1 MSTKNYE
8 FYTHLDQIAKKKGH
22 LCVGLD
28 PDIDLLPN
36 GYSKD
41 LDGLMSHLFD
51 VVVATNSITA
61 AYKPNIAFFEAWGS
75 VGWNMLDNLVKVI
88 RDTSEALI
96 IADAKRG
103 DLKNTARFYAK
114 TYFETFDF
122 DAVTLQPYMGYDSLE
137 PFLNYTNK
145 GSIVLCLTSNA
156 GAADFQYHGSK
167 ENQPLFLSVAKQCVQ
182 WNQNNIMLVVGA
194 TRDSNDMQRI
204 REVAAYLPLLVPG
217 IGKQGGDLESVLRV
231 CGSKVLINSSRGIA
245 YASNERDTLKEAA
258 YNEALQLH
266 QSIRLFF
273 LNET

>member
-1 MSTKNYE
+1 NYE
-8 FYTHLDQIAKKKGH
+8 FYSYLNQIIKKRGQ

-28 PDIDLLPN
+28 PDLALLPN

-41 LDGLMSHLFD
+41 LDGLMSHLTD
-51 VVVATNSITA
+51 VVLATNKIAA

-75 VGWNMLDNLVKVI
+75 SGWNKLENLIRVI
-88 RDTSEALI
+88 RDSSDALI

-103 DLKNTARFYAK
+103 DLKNTARFYSK

-145 GSIVLCLTSNA
+145 GSIILCLTSNE
-156 GAADFQYHGSK
+156 GAKQFQYYGMPQ
-167 ENQPLFLSVAKQCVQ
+167 NQPLFLEVAKQCAK

-194 TRDSNDMQRI
+194 TRDANDMKLI
-204 REVAAYLPLLVPG
+204 RQVAPDLPFLVPG
-217 IGKQGGDLESVLRV
+217 IGKQGGDLEAVLKI
-231 CGSKVLINSSRGIA
+231 CGSRILINSSRGIA
-245 YASNERDTLKEAA
+245 CASNERGSLIEAA
-258 YNEALQLH
+258 YNEANQLH
-266 QSIRLFF
+266 QSIRSFF